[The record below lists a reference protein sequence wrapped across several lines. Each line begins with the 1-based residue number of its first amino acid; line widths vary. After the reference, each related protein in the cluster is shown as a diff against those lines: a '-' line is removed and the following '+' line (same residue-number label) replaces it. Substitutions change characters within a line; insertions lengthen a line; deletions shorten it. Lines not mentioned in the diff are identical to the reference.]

1 MIEDENNQ
9 SKNEPTIVDG
19 RNIKMKFKNLLEGKE
34 KQKQE
39 VSLIDNL
46 VDSQSFSFYEIDDN
60 LVAQIIEDDDQVN
73 NSLDSL
79 LYLD

>member
-1 MIEDENNQ
+1 
-9 SKNEPTIVDG
+9 VDG